1 MYSHVLFSF
10 EKVEAMKIDNA
21 FLIGRNSKLLKKILV
36 FLGLER
42 RKTMFVEKRSFKL
55 VKTRIVQKISY
66 VHCSMWPNDSV
77 ARILDCQIETT
88 NFLGLKY

>member
-1 MYSHVLFSF
+1 MYSLVLFSF

-21 FLIGRNSKLLKKILV
+21 SLIGRSSKLLMKILV

-55 VKTRIVQKISY
+55 VKARIVKKISN
-66 VHCSMWPNDSV
+66 VHCSMWPNDRAS
-77 ARILDCQIETT
+77 RE
-88 NFLGLKY
+88 F

>member
-1 MYSHVLFSF
+1 MYSLVLFSF

-21 FLIGRNSKLLKKILV
+21 SLIGRSSKLLMKILV

-55 VKTRIVQKISY
+55 VKTSIVRKISN
-66 VHCSMWPNDSV
+66 VHCSMWPNDRAS
-77 ARILDCQIETT
+77 RE
-88 NFLGLKY
+88 F

>member
-1 MYSHVLFSF
+1 MYSLVLFSF

-21 FLIGRNSKLLKKILV
+21 SLIGRNSKLLMKILV

-66 VHCSMWPNDSV
+66 VHCSMWPNDRAS
-77 ARILDCQIETT
+77 RE
-88 NFLGLKY
+88 Y